1 MDIKQKVI
9 ASIKSIM
16 LEDRKSVFY
25 LIYYSAI
32 EAILLLSIPLAS
44 SFIINSVLAHA
55 DISLVV
61 LGTIVVITFL
71 LTTLLQIVK
80 QYIIEKFKQKIF
92 VTTGIKIA
100 LMAIKNRDPSE
111 NVRHLIHKQMNY
123 FFDIEAIQKVFPILL
138 LDGTGLVVKVV
149 FSLLLLLAF
158 NTTLFF
164 TGLFFVILFLLLLSV
179 TGRNGIR
186 YSIERSNTKHN
197 AIYYLQNILEIH
209 EDEKNILN
217 FLDGYLKKYI
227 VARTHIFQ
235 VVMRQLTL
243 TFLIEGLVVTTFLIV
258 GGYLVINSTLP
269 LGEFVAAEI
278 IVVTITNALKGFMKQ
293 IDYIYDM
300 IEGFAKVDKL
310 TKSLEGH
317 HHV

>member
-1 MDIKQKVI
+1 MDIKEKLI
-9 ASIKSIM
+9 SSIKTIIK
-16 LEDRKSVFY
+16 EDEKNVFY

-32 EAILLLSIPLAS
+32 EAILLLSIPLAA

-55 DISLVV
+55 EVSLVV

-71 LTTLLQIVK
+71 LTTILQIAK

-100 LMAIKNRDPSE
+100 SMAIKNRDPSE
-111 NVRHLIHKQMNY
+111 NVKHLVHKQMNY
-123 FFDIEAIQKVFPILL
+123 FFDIESIQKIFPVLL
-138 LDGTGLVVKVV
+138 LDGTGLVVKLV

-158 NTTLFF
+158 NTTLFLV
-164 TGLFFVILFLLLLSV
+164 GLFFVVVFVILLFLL
-179 TGRNGIR
+179 GHNGIK

-209 EDEKNILN
+209 EDEEKIIK
-217 FLDGYLKKYI
+217 FFDGYLKKYI
-227 VARTHIFQ
+227 VARTHIFK

-243 TFLIEGLVVTTFLIV
+243 TFLIEGLVVTSFLIV

-278 IVVTITNALKGFMKQ
+278 IVVTITNSLKGFMKQ

-300 IEGFAKVDKL
+300 IEGFHKVEKL
-310 TKSLEGH
+310 SQSLEGH
-317 HHV
+317 SHG

>member
-1 MDIKQKVI
+1 MNIKKKLLSSMT
-9 ASIKSIM
+9 SIIK
-16 LEDRKSVFY
+16 EDKRKFFY

-32 EAILLLSIPLAS
+32 EAILLLSIPLAA

-55 DISLVV
+55 NISLFV
-61 LGTIVVITFL
+61 LGTIVIITFL
-71 LTTLLQIVK
+71 LTTILQIAK

-100 LMAIKNRDPSE
+100 LMAIKHRDPSA
-111 NVRHLIHKQMNY
+111 NVKHLVHKQMNY
-123 FFDIEAIQKVFPILL
+123 FFDIESIQKIFPVLL
-138 LDGTGLVVKVV
+138 LDGTGLIVKLV

-158 NTTLFF
+158 STTLFF
-164 TGLFFVILFLLLLSV
+164 MGLFFVVVFVILLFVL
-179 TGRNGIR
+179 GRHGIE

-209 EDEKNILN
+209 EEEGKILKFFDE
-217 FLDGYLKKYI
+217 YLMKYI
-227 VARTHIFQ
+227 TARTHIFQ
-235 VVMRQLTL
+235 VVIRQLTL
-243 TFLIEGLVVTTFLIV
+243 TFLIEGLVISTFLIV

-278 IVVTITNALKGFMKQ
+278 IVVTITNSLKSFMKQ

-300 IEGFAKVDKL
+300 IEGFSKVEKL
-310 TKSLEGH
+310 SKSLEGH
-317 HHV
+317 ING